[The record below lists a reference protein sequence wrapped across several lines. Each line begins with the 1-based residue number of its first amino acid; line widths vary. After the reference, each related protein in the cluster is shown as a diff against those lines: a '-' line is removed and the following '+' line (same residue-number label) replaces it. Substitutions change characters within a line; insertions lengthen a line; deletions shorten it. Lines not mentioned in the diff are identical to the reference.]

1 MVELAEPMGV
11 VSQEYKCCKEKKSRT
26 GTEGG

>member
-11 VSQEYKCCKEKKSRT
+11 VSQEYKCCKEKSRT
-26 GTEGG
+26 ATEGE